1 MRLNPLCLIGA
12 LTVAK
17 ASRLKQWRRKPIVK
31 RPPPLSNGGQIP
43 TIPIWSF
50 TGIEKSAYAFLEG
63 IAHGAYRLEEAIRAA
78 RRIAPSSDS
87 AATLDFL
94 FAEGLIVGVQ

>member
-63 IAHGAYRLEEAIRAA
+63 IAHGA
-78 RRIAPSSDS
+78 
-87 AATLDFL
+87 
-94 FAEGLIVGVQ
+94 

>member
-50 TGIEKSAYAFLEG
+50 TRIEKSAYAFLEG
-63 IAHGAYRLEEAIRAA
+63 MAFGAQLEEAIRAA
-78 RRIAPSSDS
+78 SASNELLHCASRRGRRC
-87 AATLDFL
+87 LDQT
-94 FAEGLIVGVQ
+94 E